1 MFMELLSKPLKHR
14 NNRKLF
20 LFLPALSAVR
30 TRKNVIFSYIIF
42 NCLWHL

>member
-1 MFMELLSKPLKHR
+1 MFMELFSNLLKYK
-14 NNRKLF
+14 NDGKLF